1 MTDNPNAPNN
11 SGYTPIMRAA
21 SDGRT
26 EIVKILAPLIDN
38 LNASDGDG
46 NPTTPNKKG
55 EKL

>member
-1 MTDNPNAPNN
+1 MESAH
-11 SGYTPIMRAA
+11 GITPIHCGA
-21 SDGRT
+21 DNGHI
-26 EIVKILAPLIDN
+26 EIVKILASLTDN